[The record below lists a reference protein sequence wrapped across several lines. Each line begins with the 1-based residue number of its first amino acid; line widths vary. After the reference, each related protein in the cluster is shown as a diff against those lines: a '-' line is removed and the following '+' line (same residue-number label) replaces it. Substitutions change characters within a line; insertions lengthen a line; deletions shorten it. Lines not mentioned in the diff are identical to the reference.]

1 MSRTL
6 TLVAPFA
13 FPYFFLRRCSVP
25 APSCFTTRSPSMVC
39 SVPFCSSN
47 TKLGKLWPFF
57 LVPQKPGY
65 GTWLLPSPSIISS
78 VSRPR
83 VASLILFLFVCIRN
97 FGSTS
102 SIFLLS
108 KILDIEPLPPFLIP
122 SLLPRTMLRLSPSLL
137 TCFPCSVVLTQ
148 ILRSDTILG

>member
-1 MSRTL
+1 MNLSQ
-6 TLVAPFA
+6 TLVAPFT
-13 FPYFFLRRCSVP
+13 FPNFFLLRCSVP
-25 APSCFTTRSPSMVC
+25 ASSFFTFSSPCMVW
-39 SVPFCSSN
+39 SVPFRSSAPR
-47 TKLGKLWPFF
+47 LGKLWPFF

-65 GTWLLPSPSIISS
+65 
-78 VSRPR
+78 VSLCRR

-97 FGSTS
+97 FGSPS
-102 SIFLLS
+102 SIFLRP
-108 KILDIEPLPPFLIP
+108 KILDIEPLLPFLIP